1 MYSLPIMSVP
11 YVICLIVLPVL
22 LIFFKTPLTALVTG
36 RKAEKFSIAESF
48 IGIFEGALSFL
59 SNTMSF
65 LRIGGFVLSHAGFML
80 VISQLAG
87 TSVEGAPVTV
97 GMVITYIIGNIV
109 VIGIEGLL
117 SGIQVLRL
125 EFYEVFSRFYDGG
138 GSEFSPLEIKSHF

>member
-1 MYSLPIMSVP
+1 MYGLEIMTVP
-11 YVICLIVLPVL
+11 YVICLIVLPVAC
-22 LIFFKTPLTALVTG
+22 IFFKAPLSALVTG
-36 RKAEKFSIAESF
+36 KKAEKFSVAESF

-80 VISQLAG
+80 VVSQLAG
-87 TSVEGAPVTV
+87 ASQPGAPITA
-97 GMVITYIIGNIV
+97 GMVIAYIIGNILV
-109 VIGIEGLL
+109 MGIEGLL

-138 GSEFSPLEIKSHF
+138 GSEFTPLAVKND